1 MKTLGVRIL
10 LAAVIAAAAILASC
24 SPEVYKLDDL
34 LPPRVD
40 PMTGVA
46 AVSSVTLTDGSGEKR
61 TIPADGVDSFYLN
74 LESLECTDGSRN
86 DGKAVYTAELMSDG
100 AEVLCTVEILSEY
113 ALKIGSRNYI
123 LIGGKID
130 LGYFE
135 RILGA

>member
-1 MKTLGVRIL
+1 MLG
-10 LAAVIAAAAILASC
+10 
-24 SPEVYKLDDL
+24 DL

-46 AVSSVTLTDGSGEKR
+46 AVSSVTVTDGCGEKR

-74 LESLECTDGSRN
+74 SNRSNARTARGMTGKRYIPQSLSP
-86 DGKAVYTAELMSDG
+86 TAQRFC
-100 AEVLCTVEILSEY
+100 APVEILSED

-135 RILGA
+135 RIFGA